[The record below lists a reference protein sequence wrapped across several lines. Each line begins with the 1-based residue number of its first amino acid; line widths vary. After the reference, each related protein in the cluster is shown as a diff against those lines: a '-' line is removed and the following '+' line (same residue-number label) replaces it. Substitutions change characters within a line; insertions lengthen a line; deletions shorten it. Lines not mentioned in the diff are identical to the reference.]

1 MQSESGMVR
10 ARGRKVQTENHF
22 RAAEP
27 NRRKHW
33 NSSGVLAGRL
43 LTESA

>member
-22 RAAEP
+22 RVAGP
-27 NRRKHW
+27 NRRLH
-33 NSSGVLAGRL
+33 GRR
-43 LTESA
+43 ERKANGQPAIQ

>member
-27 NRRKHW
+27 N
-33 NSSGVLAGRL
+33 GRWGGSVVQVIRQK
-43 LTESA
+43 SAQ